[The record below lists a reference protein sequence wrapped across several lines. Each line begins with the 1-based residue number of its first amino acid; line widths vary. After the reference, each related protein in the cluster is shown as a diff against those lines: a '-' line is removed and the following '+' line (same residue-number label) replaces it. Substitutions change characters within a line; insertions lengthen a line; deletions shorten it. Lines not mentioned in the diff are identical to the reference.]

1 MTGTSTHFGVTFEQ
15 WKFKFESSQF
25 QAKVGLKAYKA
36 LSRIGAILMRGARGK
51 IKRRIVTDAM
61 RGRLGSA
68 RASGDKVAARRILAT
83 IQRRQSTVSSP
94 GEPPVAHVPDHPV
107 ASIRAIY
114 FTVVN
119 RLVMVGPVKAN
130 QILFRNSNRSTVP
143 ELMEKGGTAH
153 IFEERYRYVN
163 GKPGTWYRRDMR
175 RSPRDFKEY
184 RSRTARYAPRPFMAP
199 TLRDNQQ
206 KIRTVIY
213 SVFRA
218 A

>member
-1 MTGTSTHFGVTFEQ
+1 MAETSTHFGVKFEQ

-25 QAKVGLKAYKA
+25 QSKVGLKAHKA
-36 LSRIGAILMRGARGK
+36 LSRIGAILMRSARSK
-51 IKRRIVTDAM
+51 IKRRVVTDSMRQRFGAAM
-61 RGRLGSA
+61 GR
-68 RASGDKVAARRILAT
+68 GDKTAARRIMAT
-83 IQRRQSTVSSP
+83 IKRRQSTVSAP
-94 GEPPVAHVPDHPV
+94 GEPPIAHVPDHPV

-130 QILFRNSNRSTVP
+130 QVTFRNSNRATVP
-143 ELMEKGGTAH
+143 ELMEKGGTAT

-163 GKPGTWYRRDMR
+163 GQPGTWYRRDMR
-175 RSPRDFKEY
+175 KNARTFKEY
-184 RSRTARYAPRPFMAP
+184 RSRTAKYAPRPFMGP
-199 TLRDNQQ
+199 TLVSNQD
-206 KIRTVIY
+206 KIRSVIY